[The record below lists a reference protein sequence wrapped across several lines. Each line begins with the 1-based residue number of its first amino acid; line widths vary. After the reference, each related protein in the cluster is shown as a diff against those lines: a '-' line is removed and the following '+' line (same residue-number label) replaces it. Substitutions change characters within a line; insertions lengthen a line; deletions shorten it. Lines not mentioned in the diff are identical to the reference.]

1 MNLFAMKKGQLN
13 ITFKIKSETGRF
25 RLIAAIFII
34 FIFNSLNAEIITG
47 AEQTYLY
54 LNKLKGKKVAVVAN
68 PTSMIGRTHLV
79 DSLFSLKINIKK
91 IFAPEHGFRG
101 EAANGDHIDNSIDP
115 KTNIPIVSLYGK
127 NIKPSKKDLKNID
140 VVIFDIQDVG
150 VRFYT
155 YLTTLHYVM
164 EACAENNKQLIVF
177 DRPNPNGYYV
187 DGPILEEKF
196 KSMVGMHPIP
206 LVHGMTLGEL
216 AKMINGEHWLPNN
229 LTCKLD
235 VVPVQNY
242 FHNLFYPLPVAPS
255 PNLPNATSIIL
266 YPSLGLFEGTQVS
279 MGRGTDKPFEC
290 FGAPWLKIG
299 NYQFTP
305 LNIPGKAV
313 NPPYVNQNCR
323 GFLLT
328 DFAND
333 YIVTYKRIYLDW
345 LVLLYKDCPDKSK
358 FFNSFFDKLIGTE
371 SVRSQIIEG
380 KSAVEI
386 KKSWEPGLKLFL
398 EKRSPYMMYTYDEDL
413 GLMGKKEKK

>member
-1 MNLFAMKKGQLN
+1 M
-13 ITFKIKSETGRF
+13 FKIKSETCRF
-25 RLIAAIFII
+25 RCIAAIFIL
-34 FIFNSLNAEIITG
+34 FISNSLNAEIITG
-47 AEQTYLY
+47 AEQTHLY
-54 LNKLKGKKVAVVAN
+54 LNKLKGKKVAIVAN
-68 PTSMIGRTHLV
+68 PTSIIGHTHLV

-101 EAANGDHIDNSIDP
+101 EAANGDHINNSVDP

-127 NIKPSKKDLKNID
+127 NIKPSKQDLKNID

-216 AKMINGEHWLPNN
+216 AKMINGENWLPKN
-229 LTCKLD
+229 LICKLE
-235 VVPVQNY
+235 VIPIQNY

-255 PNLPNATSIIL
+255 PNLPNPTSIIL
-266 YPSLGLFEGTQVS
+266 YPSLGLFEGTQIS
-279 MGRGTDKPFEC
+279 MGRGTEKPFEC
-290 FGAPWLKIG
+290 FGAPWLKMG

-305 LNIPGKAV
+305 VNIPGKAV
-313 NPPYVNQNCR
+313 NPPYLNQNCR

-333 YIVTYKRIYLDW
+333 YIVTYKHIYLDW

-358 FFNSFFDKLIGTE
+358 FFNSFFDKLTGTE
-371 SVRSQIIEG
+371 SIRSQIIEG

-386 KKSWEPGLKLFL
+386 RKTWEPGLKLFL
-398 EKRSPYMMYTYDEDL
+398 NKRAPYLMYAYDEDL

>member
-1 MNLFAMKKGQLN
+1 MKKGQLN

-25 RLIAAIFII
+25 RLITAFFII

-290 FGAPWLKIG
+290 IGAPWLKIG

-386 KKSWEPGLKLFL
+386 RKSWEPGLKLFL

>member
-1 MNLFAMKKGQLN
+1 M
-13 ITFKIKSETGRF
+13 FKIKSETRSF
-25 RLIAAIFII
+25 RCIAAIFIL
-34 FIFNSLNAEIITG
+34 FISNSLNAEIITG

-54 LNKLKGKKVAVVAN
+54 LNKLKGKKVAIVAN

-101 EAANGDHIDNSIDP
+101 EAANGDHIDNSVDP

-127 NIKPSKKDLKNID
+127 NIKPSKQDLKNID

-164 EACAENNKQLIVF
+164 EACAENKKQLIVF

-187 DGPILEEKF
+187 DGPILEDQF

-229 LTCKLD
+229 LTCKLE
-235 VVPVQNY
+235 VIPVQNY

-255 PNLPNATSIIL
+255 PNLPNSTSIIL
-266 YPSLGLFEGTQVS
+266 YPSLGLFEGTQIS
-279 MGRGTDKPFEC
+279 MGRGTEKPFEC
-290 FGAPWLKIG
+290 FGAPWLKTG

-305 LNIPGKAV
+305 INIPGKAV
-313 NPPYVNQNCR
+313 NPPFLNQKCR

-333 YIVTYKRIYLDW
+333 YIVTYKHIYLDW

-386 KKSWEPGLKLFL
+386 RKTWEPGLKTFI
-398 EKRSPYMMYTYDEDL
+398 EKRAPYMIYTYDEDL

>member
-13 ITFKIKSETGRF
+13 ILFKIKAETPSF
-25 RLIAAIFII
+25 RCIAAIFIL
-34 FIFNSLNAEIITG
+34 FISNFLNAEIITG
-47 AEQTYLY
+47 AEQTHLY
-54 LNKLKGKKVAVVAN
+54 LKKLKGKKVAIIAN
-68 PTSMIGRTHLV
+68 PTSIIGRTHLV

-115 KTNIPIVSLYGK
+115 KTQIPIVSLYGK
-127 NIKPSKKDLKNID
+127 NIKPSKQDLKNID
-140 VVIFDIQDVG
+140 IVIFDIQDVG

-164 EACAENNKQLIVF
+164 EACAENNKQLLVF

-229 LTCKLD
+229 LTCKLE
-235 VVPVQNY
+235 VIPIQNY
-242 FHNLFYPLPVAPS
+242 FHNLYYPLPVAPS
-255 PNLPNATSIIL
+255 PNLPNPTSIIL
-266 YPSLGLFEGTQVS
+266 YPSLGLFEGTQIS

-290 FGAPWLKIG
+290 FGAPWLKMG

-305 LNIPGKAV
+305 INIPGKAV
-313 NPPYVNQNCR
+313 NPPFLNQNCR

-333 YIVTYKRIYLDW
+333 YIVTYKHIYLDW

-358 FFNSFFDKLIGTE
+358 FFNSFFDKLAGTE
-371 SVRSQIIEG
+371 SIRSQIIEG
-380 KSAVEI
+380 KSAIEI
-386 KKSWEPGLKLFL
+386 RKSWEPGIKVFL

>member
-1 MNLFAMKKGQLN
+1 MKKGQLN
-13 ITFKIKSETGRF
+13 ILFKIKSETRSF
-25 RLIAAIFII
+25 RCIAAIFIL
-34 FIFNSLNAEIITG
+34 FISNSLNAEIITG

-54 LNKLKGKKVAVVAN
+54 LNKLKGKKVAIVAN

-101 EAANGDHIDNSIDP
+101 EAANGDHIDNSEDP

-127 NIKPSKKDLKNID
+127 NIKPSKQDLKNID

-164 EACAENNKQLIVF
+164 EACAENKKQLIVF

-187 DGPILEEKF
+187 DGPILEDQF

-229 LTCKLD
+229 LTCKLE
-235 VVPVQNY
+235 VIPVQNY

-255 PNLPNATSIIL
+255 PNLPNSTSIIL
-266 YPSLGLFEGTQVS
+266 YPSLGLFEGTQIS
-279 MGRGTDKPFEC
+279 MGRGTEKPFEC
-290 FGAPWLKIG
+290 FGAPWLKTG

-305 LNIPGKAV
+305 INIPGKAV
-313 NPPYVNQNCR
+313 NPPFLNQKCR

-333 YIVTYKRIYLDW
+333 YIVTYKHIYLDW

-386 KKSWEPGLKLFL
+386 RKTWEPGLKTFI
-398 EKRSPYMMYTYDEDL
+398 EKRAPYMIYTYDEDL

>member
-1 MNLFAMKKGQLN
+1 M
-13 ITFKIKSETGRF
+13 FKIKSETRSF
-25 RLIAAIFII
+25 RCIAAIFIL
-34 FIFNSLNAEIITG
+34 FISNSLNAEIITG

-54 LNKLKGKKVAVVAN
+54 LNKLKGKKVAIVAN

-101 EAANGDHIDNSIDP
+101 EAANGDHIDNSVDP

-127 NIKPSKKDLKNID
+127 NIKPSKQDLKNID

-164 EACAENNKQLIVF
+164 EACAENKKQLIVF

-187 DGPILEEKF
+187 DGPILEEQF

-216 AKMINGEHWLPNN
+216 AKMINGEHWLSNN
-229 LTCKLD
+229 LTCKLE
-235 VVPVQNY
+235 VIPVQNY

-255 PNLPNATSIIL
+255 PNLPNSTSIIL
-266 YPSLGLFEGTQVS
+266 YPSLGLFEGTQIS
-279 MGRGTDKPFEC
+279 MGRGTEKPFEC
-290 FGAPWLKIG
+290 FGAPWLKMG

-305 LNIPGKAV
+305 INIPGKAV
-313 NPPYVNQNCR
+313 NPPFLNQKCR

-333 YIVTYKRIYLDW
+333 YIVTYKHIYLDW

-386 KKSWEPGLKLFL
+386 RKTWEPGLKTFL
-398 EKRSPYMMYTYDEDL
+398 EKRAPYMIYTYDEDL

>member
-1 MNLFAMKKGQLN
+1 ML
-13 ITFKIKSETGRF
+13 IK
-25 RLIAAIFII
+25 LIAALVFLSQTACAQ
-34 FIFNSLNAEIITG
+34 NQKNNTNYKQLETG
-47 AEQTYLY
+47 AEQISSFLP
-54 LNKLKGKKVAVVAN
+54 LLKGKSVGVFANQTAV
-68 PTSMIGRTHLV
+68 IGKTHLV
-79 DSLFSLKINIKK
+79 DSLVRLGVNIRV
-91 IFAPEHGFRG
+91 IFGPEHGFRG
-101 EAANGDHIDNSIDP
+101 KADAGEHVDNNIDA
-115 KTNIPIVSLYGK
+115 KTGIQVISLYGNHK
-127 NIKPSKKDLKNID
+127 KPTSEDLKNID
-140 VVIFDIQDVG
+140 ILIFDVQDVG

-229 LTCKLD
+229 LTCKLE
-235 VVPVQNY
+235 VIPIQNY

-255 PNLPNATSIIL
+255 PNLPNSTSIIL
-266 YPSLGLFEGTQVS
+266 YPSLGLFEGTQIS
-279 MGRGTDKPFEC
+279 MGRGTEKPFEC
-290 FGAPWLKIG
+290 FGAPWLKMG

-305 LNIPGKAV
+305 VNIAGKAV
-313 NPPYVNQNCR
+313 NPPYINQNCR

-333 YIVTYKRIYLDW
+333 YIVTYKHIYLDW
-345 LVLLYKDCPDKSK
+345 LVLLYKDCPDKNK
-358 FFNSFFDKLIGTE
+358 FFNSFFDKLTGTDLI
-371 SVRSQIIEG
+371 RMQIIEG

-386 KKSWEPGLKLFL
+386 RKTWEPGLKKFL
-398 EKRSPYMMYTYDEDL
+398 EKRAPYMIYTYDEDL

>member
-1 MNLFAMKKGQLN
+1 M
-13 ITFKIKSETGRF
+13 FKIKSETCRF
-25 RLIAAIFII
+25 RCIAAIFIL
-34 FIFNSLNAEIITG
+34 FISNLLNAEIITG

-54 LNKLKGKKVAVVAN
+54 LNKLKGKKVAIVAN
-68 PTSMIGRTHLV
+68 PTSIIGHTHLV

-115 KTNIPIVSLYGK
+115 KTNVPIVSLYGK

-155 YLTTLHYVM
+155 FLTTLHYVM
-164 EACAENNKQLIVF
+164 EACAENNKQLLIF

-216 AKMINGEHWLPNN
+216 AKMINDEHWLPNN
-229 LTCKLD
+229 LTCKLE
-235 VVPVQNY
+235 VIPIHNY
-242 FHNLFYPLPVAPS
+242 FHNLYYPLPVAPS
-255 PNLPNATSIIL
+255 PNLPNSTSIIL
-266 YPSLGLFEGTQVS
+266 YPSLGLFEGTQIS
-279 MGRGTDKPFEC
+279 MGRGTAKPFEC
-290 FGAPWLKIG
+290 FGAPWLKMG

-305 LNIPGKAV
+305 VNIPGKAV
-313 NPPYVNQNCR
+313 NPPYLNQNCR

-333 YIVTYKRIYLDW
+333 YIITYRHIYLDW

-371 SVRSQIIEG
+371 SVRNQIIEG

-386 KKSWEPGLKLFL
+386 RKNWEPGLKLFL
-398 EKRSPYMMYTYDEDL
+398 EKRVPYMMYTYDEDL

>member
-13 ITFKIKSETGRF
+13 IIFKIKSETCRF
-25 RLIAAIFII
+25 RCIAAIFIL
-34 FIFNSLNAEIITG
+34 FISNSLNAEIITG
-47 AEQTYLY
+47 AEQTHLY
-54 LNKLKGKKVAVVAN
+54 LNKLKGKKVAIVAN
-68 PTSMIGRTHLV
+68 PTSIIGHTHLV

-101 EAANGDHIDNSIDP
+101 EAANGDHINNSVDP

-127 NIKPSKKDLKNID
+127 NIKPSKQDLKNID

-216 AKMINGEHWLPNN
+216 AKMINGENWLPKN
-229 LTCKLD
+229 LICKLE
-235 VVPVQNY
+235 VIPIQNY

-255 PNLPNATSIIL
+255 PNLPNPTSIIL
-266 YPSLGLFEGTQVS
+266 YPSLGLFEGTQIS
-279 MGRGTDKPFEC
+279 MGRGTEKPFEC
-290 FGAPWLKIG
+290 FGAPWLKMG

-305 LNIPGKAV
+305 VNIPGKAV
-313 NPPYVNQNCR
+313 NPPYLNQNCR

-333 YIVTYKRIYLDW
+333 YIVTYKHIYLDW

-358 FFNSFFDKLIGTE
+358 FFNSFFDKLTGTE
-371 SVRSQIIEG
+371 SIRSQIIEG

-386 KKSWEPGLKLFL
+386 RKTWEPGLKLFL
-398 EKRSPYMMYTYDEDL
+398 NKRAPYLMYAYDEDL

>member
-1 MNLFAMKKGQLN
+1 M
-13 ITFKIKSETGRF
+13 FKIKSETCRF
-25 RLIAAIFII
+25 RCIAAIFIL
-34 FIFNSLNAEIITG
+34 FISNLLNAEIITG

-54 LNKLKGKKVAVVAN
+54 LNKLKGKKVAIVAN
-68 PTSMIGRTHLV
+68 PTSIIGHTHLV

-115 KTNIPIVSLYGK
+115 KTNVPIVSLYGK

-216 AKMINGEHWLPNN
+216 AKMINGEHWLPNK
-229 LTCKLD
+229 LSCKLE
-235 VVPVQNY
+235 VIPVQNY
-242 FHNLFYPLPVAPS
+242 FHNLFYPLPIAPS

-266 YPSLGLFEGTQVS
+266 YPSLGLFEGTQIS
-279 MGRGTDKPFEC
+279 MGRGTEKPFEC
-290 FGAPWLKIG
+290 FGAPWLKMG

-305 LNIPGKAV
+305 VNIPGKAV
-313 NPPYVNQNCR
+313 NPPYLNQNCR

-333 YIVTYKRIYLDW
+333 YVVTYKRIYLDW

-371 SVRSQIIEG
+371 SVRNQIIEG

-386 KKSWEPGLKLFL
+386 RKNWEAGLKLFL
-398 EKRSPYMMYTYDEDL
+398 EKRSPYLMYTYDEDL

>member
-1 MNLFAMKKGQLN
+1 MKKGQLN
-13 ITFKIKSETGRF
+13 ILFKIKSETRSF
-25 RLIAAIFII
+25 RCIAAIFIL
-34 FIFNSLNAEIITG
+34 FISNSLNAEIITG

-54 LNKLKGKKVAVVAN
+54 LNKLKGKKVAIVAN

-101 EAANGDHIDNSIDP
+101 EAANGDHIDNSVDP

-127 NIKPSKKDLKNID
+127 NIKPSKQDLKNID

-164 EACAENNKQLIVF
+164 EACAENKKQLIVF

-187 DGPILEEKF
+187 DGPILEDQF

-229 LTCKLD
+229 LTCKLE
-235 VVPVQNY
+235 VIPVQNY

-255 PNLPNATSIIL
+255 PNLPNSTSIIL
-266 YPSLGLFEGTQVS
+266 YPSLGLFEGTQIS
-279 MGRGTDKPFEC
+279 MGRGTEKPFEC
-290 FGAPWLKIG
+290 FGAPWLKTG

-305 LNIPGKAV
+305 INIPGKAV
-313 NPPYVNQNCR
+313 NPPFLNQKCR

-333 YIVTYKRIYLDW
+333 YIVTYKHIYLDW

-386 KKSWEPGLKLFL
+386 RKTWEPGLKTFI
-398 EKRSPYMMYTYDEDL
+398 EKRAPYMIYTYDEDL

>member
-13 ITFKIKSETGRF
+13 ILFKIKAETPSF
-25 RLIAAIFII
+25 RCIAAIFIL
-34 FIFNSLNAEIITG
+34 FISNFLNAEIITG
-47 AEQTYLY
+47 AEQTHLY
-54 LNKLKGKKVAVVAN
+54 LKKLKGKKVAIIAN
-68 PTSMIGRTHLV
+68 PTSIIGRTHLV

-115 KTNIPIVSLYGK
+115 KTQIPIVSLYGK
-127 NIKPSKKDLKNID
+127 NIKPSKQDLKNID
-140 VVIFDIQDVG
+140 IVIFDIQDVG

-164 EACAENNKQLIVF
+164 EACAENNKQLLVF

-229 LTCKLD
+229 LTCKLE
-235 VVPVQNY
+235 VIPIQNY
-242 FHNLFYPLPVAPS
+242 FHNLYYPLPVAPS
-255 PNLPNATSIIL
+255 PNLPNPTSIIL
-266 YPSLGLFEGTQVS
+266 YPSLGLFEGTQIS

-290 FGAPWLKIG
+290 FGAPWLKMG

-305 LNIPGKAV
+305 INIPGKAV
-313 NPPYVNQNCR
+313 NPPFLNQNCR

-333 YIVTYKRIYLDW
+333 YIVTYKHIYLDW

-358 FFNSFFDKLIGTE
+358 FFNSFFDKLAGTE
-371 SVRSQIIEG
+371 SIRSQIIEG
-380 KSAVEI
+380 KSAIEI
-386 KKSWEPGLKLFL
+386 RKSWEPGIKVFI
-398 EKRSPYMMYTYDEDL
+398 EKRAPYMMYTYDEDL

>member
-1 MNLFAMKKGQLN
+1 M
-13 ITFKIKSETGRF
+13 FKIKSETCRF
-25 RLIAAIFII
+25 RCIAAIFIL
-34 FIFNSLNAEIITG
+34 FISNLLNAEIITG

-54 LNKLKGKKVAVVAN
+54 LNKLKGKKVAIVAN
-68 PTSMIGRTHLV
+68 PTSIIGHTHLV

-115 KTNIPIVSLYGK
+115 KTNVPIVSLYGK

-155 YLTTLHYVM
+155 FLTTLHYVM
-164 EACAENNKQLIVF
+164 EACAENNKQLLIF

-229 LTCKLD
+229 LTCKLE
-235 VVPVQNY
+235 VIPIQNY
-242 FHNLFYPLPVAPS
+242 FHNLYYPLPVAPS
-255 PNLPNATSIIL
+255 PNLPNSTSIIL
-266 YPSLGLFEGTQVS
+266 YPSLGLFEGTQIS
-279 MGRGTDKPFEC
+279 MGRGTAKPFEC
-290 FGAPWLKIG
+290 FGAPWLKMG

-305 LNIPGKAV
+305 VNIPGKAV
-313 NPPYVNQNCR
+313 NPPYLNQNCR

-333 YIVTYKRIYLDW
+333 YIITYRHIYLDW

-371 SVRSQIIEG
+371 SVRNQIIEG

-386 KKSWEPGLKLFL
+386 RKNWEPGLKLFL
-398 EKRSPYMMYTYDEDL
+398 EKRAPYLIYTYDEDL

>member
-1 MNLFAMKKGQLN
+1 MKKGQLN
-13 ITFKIKSETGRF
+13 ITFKIKSETHRF
-25 RLIAAIFII
+25 RCIAAIFIL
-34 FIFNSLNAEIITG
+34 FISNSLNAEIITG
-47 AEQTYLY
+47 AEQTSLY
-54 LNKLKGKKVAVVAN
+54 LHKLKGKKVAIVAN
-68 PTSMIGRTHLV
+68 PTSIIGRTHLI

-101 EAANGDHIDNSIDP
+101 EAANGDHIDNSIDF

-216 AKMINGEHWLPNN
+216 AKMINGEHWLANN
-229 LTCKLD
+229 LTCKLE
-235 VVPVQNY
+235 VIPVQNY

-255 PNLPNATSIIL
+255 PNLPNPTSIIL
-266 YPSLGLFEGTQVS
+266 YPSLGLFEGTQIS
-279 MGRGTDKPFEC
+279 IGRGTEKPFEC
-290 FGAPWLKIG
+290 FGAPWLKMG

-305 LNIPGKAV
+305 VNIPGKAV
-313 NPPYVNQNCR
+313 NPPYLNQICS
-323 GFLLT
+323 GFLLS

-345 LVLLYKDCPDKSK
+345 LVMLYKECPDKSK

-386 KKSWEPGLKLFL
+386 RKNWEPGLKSFL
-398 EKRSPYMMYTYDEDL
+398 EKRAPYLMYTYDEDL

>member
-1 MNLFAMKKGQLN
+1 M
-13 ITFKIKSETGRF
+13 FKIKSETCRF
-25 RLIAAIFII
+25 RCIAAIFIL
-34 FIFNSLNAEIITG
+34 FISNLLNAEIITG

-54 LNKLKGKKVAVVAN
+54 LNKLKGKKVAIVAN
-68 PTSMIGRTHLV
+68 PTSIIGHTHLV

-115 KTNIPIVSLYGK
+115 KTNVPIVSLYGK

-155 YLTTLHYVM
+155 FLTTLHYVM
-164 EACAENNKQLIVF
+164 EACAENNKQLLIF

-229 LTCKLD
+229 LTCKLE
-235 VVPVQNY
+235 VIPIQNY
-242 FHNLFYPLPVAPS
+242 FHNLYYPLPVAPS
-255 PNLPNATSIIL
+255 PNLPNPTSIIL
-266 YPSLGLFEGTQVS
+266 YPSLGLFEGTQIS
-279 MGRGTDKPFEC
+279 MGRGTAKPFEC
-290 FGAPWLKIG
+290 FGAPWLKMG

-305 LNIPGKAV
+305 VNIPGKAV
-313 NPPYVNQNCR
+313 NPPYLNQNCR

-333 YIVTYKRIYLDW
+333 YIITYRHIYLDW

-371 SVRSQIIEG
+371 SVRNQIIEG

-386 KKSWEPGLKLFL
+386 RKNWEPGLKLFL
-398 EKRSPYMMYTYDEDL
+398 EKRAPYLIYTYDEDL

>member
-1 MNLFAMKKGQLN
+1 M
-13 ITFKIKSETGRF
+13 
-25 RLIAAIFII
+25 
-34 FIFNSLNAEIITG
+34 NAEIITG
-47 AEQTYLY
+47 AEQTHLY
-54 LNKLKGKKVAVVAN
+54 LNKLKGKKVAIVAN
-68 PTSMIGRTHLV
+68 PTSNIGHTHLV

-101 EAANGDHIDNSIDP
+101 EAANGDHIDNSVDP

-127 NIKPSKKDLKNID
+127 NFKPSKQDLKNID

-196 KSMVGMHPIP
+196 KSMVGIHPIP

-229 LTCKLD
+229 LTCKLE
-235 VVPVQNY
+235 VIPVQNY

-255 PNLPNATSIIL
+255 PNLPNSTSIIL
-266 YPSLGLFEGTQVS
+266 YPSLGLFEGTQIS
-279 MGRGTDKPFEC
+279 MGRGTEKPFEC
-290 FGAPWLKIG
+290 FGAPWLKMG

-305 LNIPGKAV
+305 VNIAGKAV
-313 NPPYVNQNCR
+313 NPPYLNQNCR

-333 YIVTYKRIYLDW
+333 YIVTYKHIYLDW
-345 LVLLYKDCPDKSK
+345 LIMLYKDCPDKSK

-371 SVRSQIIEG
+371 SIRSQIIEG

-386 KKSWEPGLKLFL
+386 RKNWEPGLKTFL
-398 EKRSPYMMYTYDEDL
+398 EKRAPYMMYTYDEDL